1 MKARLT
7 KVTNIYTLLDF
18 DYKMMAS
25 NDADL
30 QNDYKIGKLSE
41 ENCRQMY
48 KAVNIKEVVN
58 PYDMFDEEAKKD
70 PYLDYLYAK
79 PIFVFG
85 AKKGIEKAMEFNK
98 DKVFTVKD
106 VEKAIEYFVK
116 NEFKLTEKNINSTIY
131 SIQNPKYLEVEVEME
146 WMPKTNYCT
155 SCGSGGKYLE
165 SPCDHKN
172 DCENWQPKLDE
183 NGCLILKR
191 A

>member
-1 MKARLT
+1 MKAWLT

-25 NDADL
+25 NDADM
-30 QNDYKIGKLSE
+30 QKDYKIGKLSE
-41 ENCRQMY
+41 ENCSQMY
-48 KAVNIKEVVN
+48 KPVNIKEVVN

-70 PYLDYLYAK
+70 PYLDYPNAK

-85 AKKGIEKAMEFNK
+85 VKKGIEKAMEFNK

-116 NEFKLTEKNINSTIY
+116 NEFQLTEKNINSTIY

-155 SCGSGGKYLE
+155 SCGNGGKHLE
-165 SPCDHKN
+165 TPCDHKN
-172 DCENWQPKLDE
+172 DCENWRPKLDE
-183 NGCLILKR
+183 NGCLILKK